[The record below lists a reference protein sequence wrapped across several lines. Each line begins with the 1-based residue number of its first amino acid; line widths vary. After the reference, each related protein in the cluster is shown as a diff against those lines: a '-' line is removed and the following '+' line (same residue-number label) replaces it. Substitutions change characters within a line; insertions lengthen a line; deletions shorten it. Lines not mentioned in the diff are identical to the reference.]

1 MKHLL
6 DLTAWR
12 RALKA
17 AELAAACVEL
27 TVAQA
32 DKATGKALSDKQDA
46 VKAAR
51 KARDEQ
57 Q

>member
-6 DLTAWR
+6 DMTAWR

-17 AELAAACVEL
+17 ADLAAACVEL

-32 DKATGKALSDKQDA
+32 EKATGKALSDKQDA